1 MDGVKD
7 GLVTIGSL
15 VIGVAVLAVIL
26 SPRATTAAV
35 IQASASGFSNAL
47 GVAMSPVTGANVTLN
62 TSYPNSGNA
71 NLSLGTPNLFG

>member
-26 SPRATTAAV
+26 SPRAATAAV
-35 IQASASGFSNAL
+35 IQAGASGFSNAL
-47 GVAMSPVTGANVTLN
+47 GVAMSPVTGASVAIN
-62 TSYPNSGNA
+62 TSYPNSGSPT
-71 NLSLGTPNLFG
+71 LGLGTPNLFG